1 MPTFTRDDLAGI
13 GHLEIRC
20 SGGPD
25 DPNAKVEIYPAPQ
38 HLKTCLMRRSLR
50 LRRRGQT
57 GRTPRPNTST
67 RTPGSR
73 RTRTQTPSRGDPDDG
88 DPDPGEPAR
97 AGRGDLTKGRRHCLG
112 CGHRIDHKRPQARYC
127 DDACRMRYVRAGR
140 VAADPHVPVQVLP
153 LAQVLGEI
161 NKTAGRRQ
169 AAWLGRADDD
179 TAVLTERLQVLWD
192 VARRARADR
201 KAVAV

>member
-1 MPTFTRDDLAGI
+1 MPTFTQDDLADTPELI
-13 GHLEIRC
+13 VNC
-20 SGGPD
+20 SSTD
-25 DPNAKVEIYPAPQ
+25 SDARVEILPAPRYREA
-38 HLKTCLMRRSLR
+38 CLMRRSLR
-50 LRRRGQT
+50 LRQRGQT
-57 GRTPRPNTST
+57 RRTPRPTTSPRT
-67 RTPGSR
+67 RGSR
-73 RTRTQTPSRGDPDDG
+73 RTRTQAPSRGDPDDG

-112 CGHRIDHKRPQARYC
+112 CGHVIDHKRPQARYC
-127 DDACRMRYVRAGR
+127 GDACRMRYVRAGR

-161 NKTAGRRQ
+161 NRTAGRRQ

-192 VARRARADR
+192 VARRARADC